1 MQDYSYSA
9 LSMVAIALHLIFNY
23 GRLLGRGERS
33 ASAIRYRWFLVGV
46 LIYYIS
52 DALWGVLAGLDWTGC
67 LYVDTVFYF
76 ISLPLF
82 VFLWFRFAIA
92 YLRIKGWQSRVL
104 KWSGYAHLGINMA
117 MLVANFFNN
126 CFFSFDETGA
136 YVAGGCRVMM
146 LYVMIAYLVELMACA
161 FAKGLGSGDAI
172 RRRCMIVVLYC
183 FATGLFVSLHVVW
196 PLTPLTTLGC
206 LIGTCFLHV
215 FIIQDEQT
223 TRHMAVLERSLASA
237 RAAEKTRRMF
247 FSIVSHDIRT
257 PLNAILGYSELLRKG
272 VENRAEMDEALKSIQ
287 ASGTTLLQLVND
299 VLDLAKLDAGKMVL
313 QPRPV
318 RLSRLTDE
326 VFASFRMA
334 AATKGLKLAN
344 RTADV
349 PTVQLDE
356 LRFRQILFNLVG
368 NAVKFT
374 AHGSVSVAASYNDG
388 KLEVSVADTG
398 IGIPKEMLTRILDPF
413 IQVQDPSHAPDR
425 ACGTGLGLSICRRLV
440 EAMGGELVVE
450 SELGCGS
457 TFRITIPGVVTGEI
471 ESQADV
477 VRDVAVSP
485 EKLPK
490 RVMVVDDSPVNRSVL
505 TAFLKKVGVAVVDH
519 ACDGAEALEA
529 LASAVKE
536 GRPHDFVFTD
546 YWMPHMNGL
555 EFVARLRADPR
566 FGELPVFVVTADTE
580 FKRDARGGL
589 FTGVLFKPLT
599 YARLQEVLARNP
611 VC

>member
-172 RRRCMIVVLYC
+172 R
-183 FATGLFVSLHVVW
+183 
-196 PLTPLTTLGC
+196 LTPLTTLGC

-257 PLNAILGYSELLRKG
+257 PLNAILGYSDLLRRG
-272 VENRAEMDEALKSIQ
+272 VGSPAERDEALESIQ
-287 ASGTTLLQLVND
+287 ASGTTLLQLVDD
-299 VLDLAKLDAGKMVL
+299 VLNLAKMDAGKL
-313 QPRPV
+313 TLHPQP
-318 RLSRLTDE
+318 LSLDRLTDE
-326 VFASFRMA
+326 VLSSFRLA
-334 AATKGLKLAN
+334 ASRKGVKLEN
-344 RTADV
+344 KTSDV
-349 PTVQLDE
+349 PTVHLDE
-356 LRFRQILFNLVG
+356 HRFRQILFNLIG

-374 AHGSVSVAASYNDG
+374 SKGAVTVSASYSDER
-388 KLEVSVADTG
+388 LEVAVSDTG
-398 IGIPKEMLTRILDPF
+398 VGIPPEMLSRILDPF
-413 IQVQDPSHAPDR
+413 VQVQDPSHAADR
-425 ACGTGLGLSICRRLV
+425 AGGTGLGLSICRRLV
-440 EAMGGELVVE
+440 VALSRRRTVPSAM
-450 SELGCGS
+450 
-457 TFRITIPGVVTGEI
+457 
-471 ESQADV
+471 
-477 VRDVAVSP
+477 VSP
-485 EKLPK
+485 
-490 RVMVVDDSPVNRSVL
+490 
-505 TAFLKKVGVAVVDH
+505 
-519 ACDGAEALEA
+519 
-529 LASAVKE
+529 
-536 GRPHDFVFTD
+536 
-546 YWMPHMNGL
+546 
-555 EFVARLRADPR
+555 
-566 FGELPVFVVTADTE
+566 
-580 FKRDARGGL
+580 
-589 FTGVLFKPLT
+589 
-599 YARLQEVLARNP
+599 
-611 VC
+611 

>member
-257 PLNAILGYSELLRKG
+257 PLNAILGYSDLLRRG
-272 VENRAEMDEALKSIQ
+272 VGSPAERDEALESIQ
-287 ASGTTLLQLVND
+287 ASGTTLLQLVDD
-299 VLDLAKLDAGKMVL
+299 VLNLAKMDAGKL
-313 QPRPV
+313 TLHPQP
-318 RLSRLTDE
+318 LSLDRLTDE
-326 VFASFRMA
+326 VLSSFRLA
-334 AATKGLKLAN
+334 ASRKGVKLEN
-344 RTADV
+344 KTSDV
-349 PTVQLDE
+349 PVVQLDE
-356 LRFRQILFNLVG
+356 HRFRQILFNLVG

-374 AHGSVSVAASYNDG
+374 SKGAVTVSASCSDER
-388 KLEVSVADTG
+388 LEVAVSDTG
-398 IGIPKEMLTRILDPF
+398 VGIPPEMLSRILDPF
-413 IQVQDPSHAPDR
+413 VQVQDPSHAADR
-425 ACGTGLGLSICRRLV
+425 AGGTGLGLSICRRLV
-440 EAMGGELVVE
+440 ETMGGDLLVE
-450 SELGCGS
+450 SELGRGS
-457 TFRITIPGVVTGEI
+457 TFIIRIPGVQTGDAEAKPA
-471 ESQADV
+471 ESPSQTV
-477 VRDVAVSP
+477 PVES
-485 EKLPK
+485 LPK
-490 RVMVVDDSPVNRSVL
+490 RVLVVDDSPVNRSVL
-505 TAFLKKVGVAVVDH
+505 SAFLKKAGVPAVEQ
-519 ACDGAEALEA
+519 AGDGVEAMEKLES
-529 LASAVKE
+529 SAVA
-536 GRPHDFVFTD
+536 GNPCDMVFSDF
-546 YWMPHMNGL
+546 WMPNMNGL
-555 EFVARLRADPR
+555 ELIVRIRADPR
-566 FGELPVFVVTADTE
+566 FVKLPVFAVTADTE
-580 FKRDARGGL
+580 FQRDERSKL
-589 FTGVLFKPLT
+589 FTHVLFKPLT
-599 YARLQEVLARNP
+599 YAKLVEVLAKGRA
-611 VC
+611 